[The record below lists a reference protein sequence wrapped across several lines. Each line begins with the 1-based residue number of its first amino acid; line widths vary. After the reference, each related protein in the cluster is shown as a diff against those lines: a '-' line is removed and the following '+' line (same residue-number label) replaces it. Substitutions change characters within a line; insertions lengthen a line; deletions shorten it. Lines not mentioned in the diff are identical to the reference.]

1 MSEQTRT
8 LEKLLSAA
16 KLHIPF
22 DGWGDVTFNASCAD
36 AGLDPQLA
44 RLYCPRGGLD
54 LAIYYHRMCD
64 QKLLEENK
72 SREWGEARLRD
83 KVGTLIKARLELVEE
98 KELVRRATTLFAL
111 PQNNLT
117 GLKLI
122 WETSDIIW
130 KIAGDTSNDINWYTK
145 RTTLSAVYGAVVLF
159 WLGDNSS
166 ESEKTWE
173 FVDRRLADVMGFE
186 KFKSTLRANPA
197 FKPFNDLIRKSVSGI
212 KSPIDHDSPKPGDF
226 R

>member
-1 MSEQTRT
+1 MSEQTLT

-16 KLHIPF
+16 KLHVPF
-22 DGWGDVTFNASCAD
+22 DGWGDMTFNASCAD
-36 AGLDPQLA
+36 AGLDPQIA

-54 LAIYYHRMCD
+54 LAIYYHRLCD
-64 QKLLEENK
+64 QKLLKDNK
-72 SREWGEARLRD
+72 SREWGDARLRD
-83 KVGTLIKARLELVEE
+83 KVGNLIKARLELVEE
-98 KELVRRATTLFAL
+98 KELVHRSTTLFAL

-130 KIAGDTSNDINWYTK
+130 KIVGDTSNDINWYTK
-145 RTTLSAVYGAVVLF
+145 RTTLSAVYGAAVLF
-159 WLGDNSS
+159 WLGDNSF
-166 ESEKTWE
+166 ESEKTWD

-197 FKPFNDLIRKSVSGI
+197 LKPVNDLIRKSVSGI
-212 KSPIDHDSPKPGDF
+212 KSPIDHDSPKPGNF

>member
-1 MSEQTRT
+1 
-8 LEKLLSAA
+8 
-16 KLHIPF
+16 
-22 DGWGDVTFNASCAD
+22 
-36 AGLDPQLA
+36 
-44 RLYCPRGGLD
+44 
-54 LAIYYHRMCD
+54 MCI
-64 QKLLEENK
+64 
-72 SREWGEARLRD
+72 RD
-83 KVGTLIKARLELVEE
+83 R
-98 KELVRRATTLFAL
+98 
-111 PQNNLT
+111 NNLT

-166 ESEKTWE
+166 ESQKTWE

-197 FKPFNDLIRKSVSGI
+197 LKPFNDLIRKSVSGI
-212 KSPIDHDSPKPGDF
+212 KSPIDHGSPRPGDF

>member
-1 MSEQTRT
+1 M
-8 LEKLLSAA
+8 
-16 KLHIPF
+16 
-22 DGWGDVTFNASCAD
+22 
-36 AGLDPQLA
+36 
-44 RLYCPRGGLD
+44 D

-130 KIAGDTSNDINWYTK
+130 KIVGDTSNDINWYTK

>member
-36 AGLDPQLA
+36 AGLDPQIA

-54 LAIYYHRMCD
+54 LAIYYHRLCD

-98 KELVRRATTLFAL
+98 KELVRRATT
-111 PQNNLT
+111 
-117 GLKLI
+117 
-122 WETSDIIW
+122 
-130 KIAGDTSNDINWYTK
+130 
-145 RTTLSAVYGAVVLF
+145 
-159 WLGDNSS
+159 
-166 ESEKTWE
+166 
-173 FVDRRLADVMGFE
+173 
-186 KFKSTLRANPA
+186 
-197 FKPFNDLIRKSVSGI
+197 
-212 KSPIDHDSPKPGDF
+212 
-226 R
+226 

>member
-1 MSEQTRT
+1 MSEQKRT
-8 LEKLLSAA
+8 LEKLMLAA

-22 DGWGDVTFNASCAD
+22 DGWGDVAFNASCAD
-36 AGLDPQLA
+36 ADLDPQIA

-64 QKLLEENK
+64 QKLLEEYK
-72 SREWGEARLRD
+72 SREWGEARLRN
-83 KVGTLIKARLELVEE
+83 KVGTVIKARLELVEE

-130 KIAGDTSNDINWYTK
+130 KIVGDTSNDINWYTK

>member
-1 MSEQTRT
+1 MSEQTHT

-36 AGLDPQLA
+36 ADLDPQIA

-54 LAIYYHRMCD
+54 LAIYYHRKCD

-72 SREWGEARLRD
+72 SREWGKARLRD

-122 WETSDIIW
+122 WETADIIW

-145 RTTLSAVYGAVVLF
+145 RTTLSAVYVSVVLF

-173 FVDRRLADVMGFE
+173 FVDRRLEDVMGFE

-212 KSPIDHDSPKPGDF
+212 KSPIDNDSPKPGDF

>member
-22 DGWGDVTFNASCAD
+22 DGWGDVAFNASCAD
-36 AGLDPQLA
+36 ADLDPQIA

-64 QKLLEENK
+64 QKLLEQNK
-72 SREWGEARLRD
+72 SREWGEVRLRD

-130 KIAGDTSNDINWYTK
+130 KIVGDTSNDINWYTK

>member
-8 LEKLLSAA
+8 LEKLMSAA

-22 DGWGDVTFNASCAD
+22 DGWGDVAFNASCAD
-36 AGLDPQLA
+36 ADLDPQIA

-130 KIAGDTSNDINWYTK
+130 KIVGDTSNDINWYTK

-197 FKPFNDLIRKSVSGI
+197 FKPFNDFIRKSVSGI
-212 KSPIDHDSPKPGDF
+212 KSPIEHDSPKPGDF

>member
-8 LEKLLSAA
+8 LEKLMSAA

-22 DGWGDVTFNASCAD
+22 DGWGDVAFNASCAD
-36 AGLDPQLA
+36 ADLDPQIA

-54 LAIYYHRMCD
+54 LAIYYHRLCD
-64 QKLLEENK
+64 QKLLEVNK

-130 KIAGDTSNDINWYTK
+130 KIVGDTSNDINWYTK

-197 FKPFNDLIRKSVSGI
+197 FKPFNDFIRKSVSGI
-212 KSPIDHDSPKPGDF
+212 KSPIEHDSPKPGDF

>member
-8 LEKLLSAA
+8 LEKLMSAA

-22 DGWGDVTFNASCAD
+22 DGWGDVAFNASCAD
-36 AGLDPQLA
+36 ADLDPQIA

-64 QKLLEENK
+64 QKLLEQNK
-72 SREWGEARLRD
+72 SREWGEVRLRD

-130 KIAGDTSNDINWYTK
+130 KIVGDTSNDINWYTK

>member
-1 MSEQTRT
+1 M
-8 LEKLLSAA
+8 
-16 KLHIPF
+16 
-22 DGWGDVTFNASCAD
+22 
-36 AGLDPQLA
+36 DPQIA

-54 LAIYYHRMCD
+54 LAIYYHRLCD
-64 QKLLEENK
+64 QKLLKENK
-72 SREWGEARLRD
+72 SREWGESRLRD

-197 FKPFNDLIRKSVSGI
+197 LKPFNDLIRKSVSGI

>member
-1 MSEQTRT
+1 MSEQIRT

-22 DGWGDVTFNASCAD
+22 DGWGDVAFNASCAD
-36 AGLDPQLA
+36 ADLDPQIA

-72 SREWGEARLRD
+72 SREWGKARLRD

-130 KIAGDTSNDINWYTK
+130 KIVGDTSNDINWYTK

>member
-8 LEKLLSAA
+8 LEKLMSAA

-22 DGWGDVTFNASCAD
+22 DGWGDVAFNASCAD
-36 AGLDPQLA
+36 ADLDPQIA

-130 KIAGDTSNDINWYTK
+130 KIVGDTSNDINWYTK

-173 FVDRRLADVMGFE
+173 FVDRRLADIMGFE

-197 FKPFNDLIRKSVSGI
+197 FKPFNDFIRKSVSGI
-212 KSPIDHDSPKPGDF
+212 KSPIEHDSPKPGDF